1 MHIVIVG
8 AGRLGASLARWLVSA
23 GHEVA
28 VVERDRPRCDALE
41 EALGGVTVLGDG
53 TDAGDLGKA
62 GANRAEILVAT
73 TRSDDIN
80 LACCQLATHH
90 FGVAQTISV
99 VNNSD
104 HTELFGLL
112 GIDVTVD
119 VSELILG
126 RIQEG
131 LSMGGLV
138 RLMPVSDKD
147 GKTLLSIRIPPE
159 AGMEGRP
166 IRDIALPN
174 GTLISLVIT
183 RDGDASIPNENTVIR
198 PGDEVVAVTTAQEE
212 EQLRDLLIQGAGE

>member
-1 MHIVIVG
+1 MHIIIVG

-28 VVERDRPRCDALE
+28 VVERDRPRYDALE

-73 TRSDDIN
+73 TRRDDIN

-90 FGVAQTISV
+90 FEVAQTISV

-119 VSELILG
+119 VSELVLG

-138 RLMPVSDKD
+138 RLMPVSDRD

-159 AGMEGRP
+159 AGHRGTANQGHRVAQRHSHILSDNERWRRFHTEREHRDSPRRRSGGCYHRSGGR
-166 IRDIALPN
+166 A
-174 GTLISLVIT
+174 
-183 RDGDASIPNENTVIR
+183 AQR
-198 PGDEVVAVTTAQEE
+198 PVYPGS
-212 EQLRDLLIQGAGE
+212 G